1 MNWLEVADNKL
12 DVQSFPDLD
21 NELLVFKEMF
31 EFPTGFS
38 DRFQYF
44 TFSIHETTFL
54 VFVSVLMIQA
64 SRKSVTGIIHL
75 TKNSSF
81 LAFKLHTRSEQLSS
95 S

>member
-38 DRFQYF
+38 DKFQYF
-44 TFSIHETTFL
+44 TFQF
-54 VFVSVLMIQA
+54 M
-64 SRKSVTGIIHL
+64 
-75 TKNSSF
+75 
-81 LAFKLHTRSEQLSS
+81 KLLF
-95 S
+95 